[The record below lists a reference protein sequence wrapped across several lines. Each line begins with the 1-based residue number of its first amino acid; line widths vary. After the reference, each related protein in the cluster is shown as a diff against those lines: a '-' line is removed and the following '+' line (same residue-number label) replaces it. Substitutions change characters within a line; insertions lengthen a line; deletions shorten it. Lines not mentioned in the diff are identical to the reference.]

1 MHGYAKGN
9 SDDKRVISSYLL
21 HLDINNFYGWAMSR
35 GFEWEEDLFQ
45 FNESFIKNY
54 DEKGDSR
61 YFFEVDVEYPK
72 KLFNNHKDLPERKTS
87 GKVKKLV
94 CDIQDEEKYVVHIR
108 PLKKH

>member
-1 MHGYAKGN
+1 MHGYAKAN

-21 HLDINNFYGWAMSR
+21 HLDTNNFYGWAMSR

-72 KLFNNHKDLPERKTS
+72 NYLIIIKIYPKEKHQER
-87 GKVKKLV
+87 
-94 CDIQDEEKYVVHIR
+94 
-108 PLKKH
+108 